1 MKTNWIAL
9 KTGSLLPLIMA
20 ALMTLTIMGC
30 GKEDPPEP
38 VVDRPESE
46 AAYSGNVIT
55 QTFWVYPEGTEVSAL
70 GGTVWLKF
78 PEGAVSVLTE
88 FTITCFPIHHL
99 EFDGFNMYNRGIHLE
114 SGTPNQKL
122 ANVMITLNYDLA
134 QENWKKSAPIPLAES
149 FMTIYHVSPNL
160 YAYQRINSIGDC
172 CVDCE
177 SKTIQGC
184 ISSCGFYVLG
194 EN

>member
-1 MKTNWIAL
+1 MKTNWIAS

-30 GKEDPPEP
+30 GEDPLPP

-46 AAYSGNVIT
+46 ATYSGNIIT

-70 GGTVWLKF
+70 GGIVWLKF

-99 EFDGFNMYNRGIHLE
+99 DLDGYNMYNRGIYLE
-114 SGTPNQKL
+114 SGIPNQKL
-122 ANVMITLNYDLA
+122 ANVMIKLNYDLDP
-134 QENWKKSAPIPLAES
+134 ENWKKSAPIPVAEP
-149 FMTIYHVSPNL
+149 FMTIYHVSPNI
-160 YAYQRINSIGDC
+160 YAYQRINSIGEC
-172 CVDCE
+172 CVDC
-177 SKTIQGC
+177 SCKMIKGC
-184 ISSCGFYVLG
+184 IDGCGFYVIG